1 MKHLKLFP
9 KTFLVS
15 MGLFL
20 ALIVL
25 MHLLIYVLMP
35 RLYLDQKQQ
44 EASESLASL
53 EAQLKG
59 QSLSQ
64 MRQICQKFSIAKNV
78 NITLTA
84 NGRDDYFQ
92 GFQTINIVTD
102 RGKSAD
108 VDVVKIADGQSVD
121 PRSVI
126 LKQSSLKDTDGRKLS
141 VRLLVNVEPVKQAKL
156 ATLHV
161 LPYTVSASLLV
172 ALLFS
177 YCYSRF
183 ITKPI
188 RRMAKVTTL
197 MQRLEKG
204 VQYSVESS
212 DEIGVLGRNIN
223 ELYQSLWQMIRSLE
237 QENKRI
243 SKLEKERLVLLRAT
257 SHELKTP
264 LASLRIMLEN
274 MQLNIGEYQDR
285 DRYLAESLAQVDR
298 LTKMVNDVLKAGSL
312 AENALR
318 GEKKLRV
325 DQIVAEVVDDYR
337 LLAKARRVT
346 CRLDLAP
353 TFTKANYDM
362 IHHVISNLI
371 SNAVHYSE
379 VGSVVEVTCRQHRL
393 VVINKCQ
400 PLTQAQLQRVFDPFY
415 HTDSQMSPES
425 DGSGVGLYIV
435 KMLLEAKGLEHSF
448 SPVKQG
454 MSFTIYFP

>member
-1 MKHLKLFP
+1 MR
-9 KTFLVS
+9 
-15 MGLFL
+15 LFL

-25 MHLLIYVLMP
+25 MHLLIYILMP
-35 RLYLDQKQQ
+35 RLYLNQKQQ
-44 EASESLASL
+44 EASESLVSL

-59 QSLSQ
+59 RSLSQ
-64 MRQICQKFSIAKNV
+64 MRQICQRFSIAKNV

-102 RGKSAD
+102 RGKSTD

-126 LKQSSLKDTDGRKLS
+126 LKQSSLKDADGRKLS

-156 ATLHV
+156 ATLHA

-177 YCYSRF
+177 YYYSRF

-197 MQRLEKG
+197 MQHLEKG

-243 SKLEKERLVLLRAT
+243 SKLEKERLVLLRA
-257 SHELKTP
+257 L
-264 LASLRIMLEN
+264 
-274 MQLNIGEYQDR
+274 
-285 DRYLAESLAQVDR
+285 
-298 LTKMVNDVLKAGSL
+298 
-312 AENALR
+312 
-318 GEKKLRV
+318 
-325 DQIVAEVVDDYR
+325 
-337 LLAKARRVT
+337 
-346 CRLDLAP
+346 
-353 TFTKANYDM
+353 
-362 IHHVISNLI
+362 
-371 SNAVHYSE
+371 
-379 VGSVVEVTCRQHRL
+379 
-393 VVINKCQ
+393 
-400 PLTQAQLQRVFDPFY
+400 
-415 HTDSQMSPES
+415 
-425 DGSGVGLYIV
+425 
-435 KMLLEAKGLEHSF
+435 
-448 SPVKQG
+448 
-454 MSFTIYFP
+454 